1 MCCGQVSSDGQCMD
15 VDGCSAPK
23 AGTGLL
29 MWGCNTQY
37 PGNGASLTANDL
49 LTQIGQLDL

>member
-1 MCCGQVSSDGQCMD
+1 MD

-37 PGNGASLTANDL
+37 PGNGASLTATTVWRWPDL
-49 LTQIGQLDL
+49 FE